1 MKEHMTNTYCNND
14 YTFLIHIHIRLTQRY
29 VRYSPTFLAGCNVIP
44 ANVNRGH
51 LRGRGTSTSLEPSRW
66 WWTVSTKNIMFTV
79 IPEIIDTNQPTVFIQ
94 TSDLDAT
101 LDATHVV
108 WLQSV
113 QILGAT
119 LSWLIPQTMSCF
131 FCSENRVFNHQKSR
145 ICWQPVPS
153 SR

>member
-1 MKEHMTNTYCNND
+1 
-14 YTFLIHIHIRLTQRY
+14 
-29 VRYSPTFLAGCNVIP
+29 
-44 ANVNRGH
+44 
-51 LRGRGTSTSLEPSRW
+51 
-66 WWTVSTKNIMFTV
+66 MFTV

-119 LSWLIPQTMSCF
+119 LS
-131 FCSENRVFNHQKSR
+131 
-145 ICWQPVPS
+145 
-153 SR
+153 